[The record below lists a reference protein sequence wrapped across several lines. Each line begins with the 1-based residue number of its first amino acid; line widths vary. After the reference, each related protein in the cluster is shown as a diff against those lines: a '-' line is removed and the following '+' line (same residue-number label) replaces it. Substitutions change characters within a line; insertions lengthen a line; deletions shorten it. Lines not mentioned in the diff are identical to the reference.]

1 MFYSF
6 FYLVPQDQQHGG
18 VGCTRRRLM
27 HAEIPKPHPW
37 SPLLPPIQLAAPSTA
52 LTGAIRRPALVEAP
66 PGRSISHGSPFP
78 CLNPIWKF
86 PTERERKST
95 TAAATQG
102 TINTWMESRLI
113 NKNNRADSL
122 FSIALFF
129 FLKDLEQRL
138 GPIELHF
145 TNQVFEL
152 IYQV

>member
-1 MFYSF
+1 MHSPS
-6 FYLVPQDQQHGG
+6 LDVCGAPQATPM
-18 VGCTRRRLM
+18 VT
-27 HAEIPKPHPW
+27 
-37 SPLLPPIQLAAPSTA
+37 SLAAYQARCTMHRA
-52 LTGAIRRPALVEAP
+52 RRRPALVEAP
-66 PGRSISHGSPFP
+66 LGHSISHGSPFP
-78 CLNPIWKF
+78 CLNPIRKF

-102 TINTWMESRLI
+102 TINTWMQSRLI
-113 NKNNRADSL
+113 DKNNRADSL